1 MANEE
6 AIRRRGVKTAVVLQC
21 EGDGDGEGERGSEE
35 VRLETAFI
43 AGSDLNYKP
52 KRNKKKKKKNNN
64 YS

>member
-21 EGDGDGEGERGSEE
+21 EGDGDGDGEGERGSEE

-52 KRNKKKKKKNNN
+52 KRNKKKKKN
-64 YS
+64 